1 MLRRY
6 PKTRPSRVVT
16 PRPAAGPRQPY
27 DTDLTDEQW
36 EIIKPLLTTKA
47 SDTDHRAVL
56 DAVLYRL
63 RTGCAWRLLPHDF
76 PRWGTVYDIYRM
88 WRRDG
93 TIDRV
98 HDELRRRVRVAA
110 GHPPE
115 PSAAIIDSQSVKV
128 SDQAGIR
135 GYDAG
140 KKVNGRKRHLLV
152 DTLGLILVVIVHS
165 AGVQDYDAA
174 LWVYTRA
181 KITYPSILKVWADA
195 MYACNDGVGWVQR
208 ECGWFLEIVRRDE
221 EKPGFH
227 VLPQRWK
234 VERTFGWLGKYR
246 CLSKDYE
253 VLTTTSEAGIK
264 TCMIQLMVH
273 RLTSRPK
280 NLSNKDQDKDASAA

>member
-6 PKTRPSRVVT
+6 PKTRRTRVIT
-16 PRPAAGPRQPY
+16 PRPATGSRQPY

-36 EIIKPLLTTKA
+36 EMIKPLLTTKD

-56 DAVLYRL
+56 DAILYRL

-76 PRWGTVYDIYRM
+76 PRWGTVYDIYRL
-88 WRRDG
+88 WRQDG

-98 HDELRRRVRVAA
+98 HDTLRRRVRIAT
-110 GHPPE
+110 GHSPE

-128 SDQAGIR
+128 ADQAGIR

-152 DTLGLILVVIVHS
+152 DTLGLILVAIVHS
-165 AGVQDYDAA
+165 AGVQDYDGAR
-174 LWVYTRA
+174 WVLGRA
-181 KITYPSILKVWADA
+181 KHDYPTVRKVWADSIYSRRGNIA
-195 MYACNDGVGWVQR
+195 WVSK
-208 ECGWFLEIVRRDE
+208 ECGCILEIVVRNDKEPRFRVVKRRW
-221 EKPGFH
+221 
-227 VLPQRWK
+227 V

-253 VLTTTSEAGIK
+253 VLTSTSEANIK
-264 TCMIQLMVH
+264 TCMINLMVR
-273 RLTSRPK
+273 RLSRRSADQVYK
-280 NLSNKDQDKDASAA
+280 TKDGDAYAA